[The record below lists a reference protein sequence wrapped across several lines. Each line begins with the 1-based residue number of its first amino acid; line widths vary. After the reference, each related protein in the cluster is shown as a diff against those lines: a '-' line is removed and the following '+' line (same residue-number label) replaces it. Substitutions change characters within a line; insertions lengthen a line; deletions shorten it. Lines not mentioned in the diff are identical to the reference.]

1 MLPWYMSSTM
11 YVVSATRLNAGGGGE
26 GREGRGGAAED
37 RRLLKTTTTTTTG
50 SNRNR
55 SCLDPRVEL
64 LFRLQPVSSRL
75 FSN

>member
-26 GREGRGGAAED
+26 GRGGRGGAAED
-37 RRLLKTTTTTTTG
+37 RLLKTTTTTTG